1 MAEGPKARFELQ
13 GGMNTASATD
23 TLPPGSFPYL
33 ANVRRNQQGRIS
45 SRPPLSANLLGSAVA
60 GTGGVTSLIRLN
72 DTTNLTA
79 LPAGYVYIMDAA
91 GTLYITT
98 TSIATGLSGNP
109 LGFVTFRPNA
119 APNPWCYVADPSEA
133 VTIPSYITSGYGLV
147 CGMVKVRSDGT
158 CWKTG
163 IKEPQTAP
171 LAVFAGGGGGTAQIQ
186 YRYVYRSSATGAPSN
201 PSPES
206 VAGTNQQFGP
216 SATEY
221 CASGGTINPN
231 ISVNGT
237 QYEGNGAQI
246 RTKGGVAPG
255 TITDYVTAVNFSGL
269 NIPDGTQVANV
280 TGSGGSGMTPGTY
293 ALSFS
298 GGSPTTPATG
308 TITVLTATTYTIAVT
323 SGGVGYHSAPS
334 VTAATGGTPPA
345 LIAIL
350 TTAANIDGVLV
361 DLNWLGQNAGT
372 GVLSGVRLVYQ
383 GSQLGTA
390 KEPGIANQSY
400 STDAL
405 QGGASDTWGATL
417 TAAIANDPTF
427 GFGVQITTQSV
438 GGSDRSFLDYMTITV
453 YYSTQNADVTPV
465 PSLDPQVDKIDFY
478 RFGGALPSFTYVGT
492 GPNSSTVFV
501 DTLNDLAAVG
511 NPLLQFDNYE
521 PFPSIGLPLAG
532 VGTASAGAV
541 SGTMQLAVTSG
552 DNLPLNMLPGTDM
565 IIGTTAYTTY
575 NRPTSATAVTLVL
588 PSGQSIPNPGTGLVW
603 EIQEPDL
610 AATPSPVMWGP
621 TPDNAGAFA
630 FGLDPIN
637 TGDLLWTLGNNF
649 DSADQGNRLAVTTPS
664 EPLMNGTITSE
675 LATVFST
682 DRCWLIYPNFAD
694 VSILTTGVQGSP
706 WTLVQSAAT
715 RGLFMRYAIDA
726 LGALIAYRAKDCIAV
741 SMGGGPEKSITD
753 SIYNLFPHGGQ
764 QPSAITLGGYTV
776 YPPDDSKPLAQTI
789 KIAPGYIFYNFQDTT
804 GTPRTLVYDVEA
816 KGWSVDV
823 YSPTVNCHLWAVGP
837 VAQLLTGCSDGTVRQ
852 LITGGTETG
861 TSVAFSRSEDGG
873 SSRIVKRMGG
883 WFLRAAAAAAVTL
896 AFYAQ
901 RFQTAVTGFSPG
913 TVTGSGELDYLI
925 DFTGATNADVR
936 DIGMVLTWPLGST
949 NYLSEY
955 QIDWQAI
962 PEQII
967 GFKTGMLSYGSQS
980 WMTVPWI
987 ELAYQS
993 TAVVNLV
1000 AVTDQ
1005 GQTITLALP
1014 STSGANA
1021 KTFTTFPPNKF
1032 KLVEWTHN
1040 STAPYTVYSED
1051 CKMLLVEWGGAT
1063 KRINPFTAYG
1073 VGTSA
1078 V

>member
-1 MAEGPKARFELQ
+1 MPEGPKARFELQ
-13 GGMNTASATD
+13 GGMNLASAPD
-23 TLPPGSFPYL
+23 TLKPGEYPYL
-33 ANVRRNQQGRIS
+33 QNVRRNQQGRIS
-45 SRPPLSANLLGSAVA
+45 SRPPLSPNLNGSPLA
-60 GTGGVTSLIRLN
+60 GPVTSLLRLN
-72 DTTNLTA
+72 DSLNPA
-79 LPAGYVYIMDAA
+79 LSSGYVLIEGAD
-91 GTLYITT
+91 GNLYVTT
-98 TSIATGLSGNP
+98 TAIASGFSGNP
-109 LGFVTFRPNA
+109 LGFVTARPNA
-119 APNPWCYVADPSEA
+119 SPQPWCYVADSSED
-133 VTIPSYITSGYGLV
+133 VTIPAYTTSGYGSV
-147 CGMVKVRSDGT
+147 VGMVKVRSDGT

-163 IKEPQTAP
+163 IQEPQTAP
-171 LAVFAGGGGGTAQIQ
+171 TVVFPGGGTGTTQIQ
-186 YRYVYRSSATGAPSN
+186 YRYVYRSSTTGAPSN

-206 VAGTNQQFGP
+206 VAGTNAQFGP
-216 SATEY
+216 SVTQVA
-221 CASGGTINPN
+221 ASGGVINPN
-231 ISVNGT
+231 FIVNGT
-237 QYEGNGAQI
+237 QYEGNGSQI

-255 TITDYVTAVNFSGL
+255 TITDYIIAVNFAGL

-280 TGSGGSGMTPGTY
+280 TGSGGSGMTTGTY
-293 ALSFS
+293 PLVFS
-298 GGSPTTPATG
+298 GGSPTTAATG
-308 TITVLTATTYTIAVT
+308 TITVTSPTAYTILVT
-323 SGGVGYHSAPS
+323 GSGSGYHSVPT

-345 LIAIL
+345 LLAIL
-350 TTAANIDGVLV
+350 TTAANIDGILV
-361 DLNWLGQNAGT
+361 DLNWVGQNAGT
-372 GVLSGVRLVYQ
+372 GVWSGAQLYYQ
-383 GSQLGTA
+383 GGTLGVA
-390 KEPGIANQSY
+390 KQPDIANQSY
-400 STDAL
+400 SIDSL
-405 QGGASDTWGATL
+405 QGGAADTWGGTL
-417 TAAIANDPTF
+417 TAAIVNDPTF
-427 GFGVQITTQSV
+427 GFGVQITTQEV
-438 GGSDRSFLDYMTITV
+438 GGSDRSFVDTMGITV
-453 YYSTQNADVTPV
+453 YYSVQNADVTPV

-478 RFGGALPSFTYVGT
+478 RMGGALPDFTYVGT

-532 VGTASAGAV
+532 TASVAAGSV
-541 SGTMQLAVTSG
+541 SGTMQMTVTAG
-552 DNLPLNMLPGTDM
+552 NNLPLNMLPGTDI

-588 PSGQSIPNPGTGLVW
+588 PTGQSVPNPGTGLVW

-610 AATPSPVMWGP
+610 AATPSPVLWGP
-621 TPDNAGAFA
+621 TPDNAGAFC

-649 DSADQGNRLAVTTPS
+649 DSADQGNRLNVTTPS

-682 DRCWLIYPNFAD
+682 DRFWLIYPHFAD
-694 VSILTTGVQGSP
+694 VSVVTTGTVGTP

-715 RGLFMRYAIDA
+715 RGLYMRYAIDA
-726 LGALIAYRAKDCIAV
+726 LGSLIAWRAKDCICV
-741 SMGGGPEKSITD
+741 SSGGGPEKSITD
-753 SIYNLFPHGGQ
+753 AIYNLFPHGGQ
-764 QPSAITLGGYTV
+764 QPSAITLAGYTV
-776 YPPDDSKPLAQTI
+776 YPPDDTKPDAQTI
-789 KIAPGYIFYNFQDTT
+789 KIAPGYIFYNYQDTT

-816 KGWSVDV
+816 KGWSVDA
-823 YSPTVNCHLWAVGP
+823 YTPTVDCHLWAVGQT
-837 VAQLLTGCSDGTVRQ
+837 AQLLVGCSDGSVRQ

-861 TSVAFSRSEDGG
+861 NSVVLSRSEDGG

-883 WFLRAAAAAAVTL
+883 WFLRAAAAATVTL

-901 RFQTAVTGFSPG
+901 RFQTAITGFAPG
-913 TVTGSGELDYLI
+913 SIGTSASELDYLI

-967 GFKTGMLSYGSQS
+967 GFKTGMLSYGSQA

-987 ELAYQS
+987 EIAYQS
-993 TAVVNLV
+993 TAEVNLV

-1014 STSGANA
+1014 STSGANV
-1021 KTFTTFPPNKF
+1021 KTFTTFPTNKF
-1032 KLVEWTHN
+1032 KLIEWTHN
-1040 STAPYTVYSED
+1040 STAPYTVYSDD

-1073 VGTSA
+1073 VGTSQT
-1078 V
+1078 